1 MGTPVGRLERKN
13 IAEQVFFLTWLHIHK
28 LAPVK
33 ILAVLQRVL
42 THYLT
47 FYIMY
52 SAAIT
57 KSLII
62 KPQLIAHLINRLALN
77 GDPGTADVD
86 DHAGVSHCF
95 LIDKRDQGWFHYILP
110 EIAAGLLFFQNTEKG
125 DLQVCIHGQRN
136 RSLNQEK
143 LLVVFFS
150 GGVEL
155 NGSVRIKA
163 HTEIGLVVVLHTY
176 FLVNAVIIC
185 DLPKKEKLVI
195 IGKNITPAIH
205 DFADYRVIADQG

>member
-110 EIAAGLLFFQNTEKG
+110 EIAAGLLFFRIRRRVICRYVSMDSEI
-125 DLQVCIHGQRN
+125 DPSIRRN
-136 RSLNQEK
+136 SL
-143 LLVVFFS
+143 LFS
-150 GGVEL
+150 
-155 NGSVRIKA
+155 
-163 HTEIGLVVVLHTY
+163 
-176 FLVNAVIIC
+176 FLVAWSLMGVS
-185 DLPKKEKLVI
+185 E
-195 IGKNITPAIH
+195 
-205 DFADYRVIADQG
+205 